1 MFGPPRQ
8 GVQIPAGQLQE
19 DGIAEPKTVLHIAP
33 AQMVAVQYAD
43 EHGKKH
49 NTVLLKVGDTVYHAP
64 DGERWAAGLKQA
76 SGWLAN
82 AVIAEIDSGSVSV
95 PDKDNV
101 DIYPQ
106 DSVSVAAADVSKE
119 LNAEDKETPE

>member
-1 MFGPPRQ
+1 MFGPGRQ

-19 DGIAEPKTVLHIAP
+19 EGLAPPKTVLHVAP

-64 DGERWAAGLKQA
+64 DGERWASGLKQA
-76 SGWLAN
+76 AGWLAS
-82 AVIAEIDSGSVSV
+82 AVTAEVDSNSVSV
-95 PDKDNV
+95 PNNDKV
-101 DIYPQ
+101 DIYPT
-106 DSVSVAAADVSKE
+106 DSVSVAAVDVSKE
-119 LNAEDKETPE
+119 LNAEDNKTPE